1 MSYFGLLCDLFI
13 GFILI
18 LKKSRFIGFIFVIVF
33 NIINHFLFAKI
44 GEIGIFPFVMIA
56 TLILFIE
63 PDYFNKILRI
73 NDEDKK
79 PQKNY
84 QFTNRF
90 ICLFLII
97 QLLLPF
103 RHVFFKGYVDYNGI
117 GQRFSW
123 RMKTMC
129 KESLTPGRINFKVYR
144 EAFDKNKR
152 GGILFLGFNLN
163 NMESFLNTKLGIESN
178 LYLTDNQKEKLLY
191 YPDLLP
197 SFATAIEKIIHTEI
211 LKKYNNDLNFLIY
224 AEINVKFM
232 DRVAQNMINPNI
244 DLTSITSNSIN
255 TNYWLLDLKQK
266 PWEID

>member
-1 MSYFGLLCDLFI
+1 
-13 GFILI
+13 
-18 LKKSRFIGFIFVIVF
+18 
-33 NIINHFLFAKI
+33 
-44 GEIGIFPFVMIA
+44 
-56 TLILFIE
+56 
-63 PDYFNKILRI
+63 
-73 NDEDKK
+73 
-79 PQKNY
+79 
-84 QFTNRF
+84 
-90 ICLFLII
+90 
-97 QLLLPF
+97 
-103 RHVFFKGYVDYNGI
+103 
-117 GQRFSW
+117 
-123 RMKTMC
+123 MC